1 MRKRRSVIQSNPAY
15 QNSATESSAATSHSG
30 EGAFSNDEEELLSEG
45 ADSESSEYIDVDAV
59 EPAEPTNRKTAA
71 QRLQCLLSRKEH
83 ILRRWQI
90 DSHNKH
96 SPEKRES
103 KIFLLFFNSLFSRIM
118 RSNCFILFSI
128 KQFIFEP
135 ETIKNKFGLS
145 PWRV

>member
-103 KIFLLFFNSLFSRIM
+103 PNKIFGCFLILYYPELCVQIVLFYFR
-118 RSNCFILFSI
+118 
-128 KQFIFEP
+128 
-135 ETIKNKFGLS
+135 
-145 PWRV
+145 